1 MKPNASRIKKVIRR
15 ITEANRYGVQHVS
28 LRPHIIFLTL
38 LIALLSGCAD
48 MPFHKHDT
56 PDIDSSSSPTTPLPK
71 ISTVDDEKP
80 IKIKTTDTALAAD
93 AKIEKGNGT
102 FVNEKAARLPAPGTA
117 VPSADGQITFNFE
130 NQPIQ
135 AVVQAILGA
144 LLKENYTIAPNV
156 TGNVTFSTSRPIT
169 PEQAMPILEM
179 LLAWTNNALVR
190 KEGRYEVLPVKD
202 AIPGNLTPRIAA
214 PNIAKGYEVRV
225 FPLKYI
231 SATEMQKLLK
241 PFAKADAVVSA
252 DAARNMMIMAGTASE
267 LANYERT
274 IDVFDVDWLKGMSVG
289 VYSLRN
295 SDVSKVQPELDK
307 IFGDAGQSPLAGM
320 FRFISMDS
328 TNSIVVITSQPEYLK
343 QAEQWLYRLD
353 LGAGENGT
361 QLYVYDVK
369 NVKAVDLSDHLNAIY
384 TGQVQQKSNTGNVAP
399 GLKATTI
406 GGANSGN
413 GLGGSLAGNT
423 LNSSSRTNGS
433 YGSTTN
439 STNRTATGGVTGT
452 GSGLSTTGT
461 GTPNANGQKP
471 TDIRITAIEENNQL
485 LVMATPGEWDSIL
498 AAIHRLDISPLQV
511 QIEAKILEVT
521 LTGDLQFGVQ
531 WWLAGLINTN
541 TAGGA
546 NQSATGYQYN
556 YNLGGGALNGVNSF
570 EGNAAD
576 RHRASLGGTG
586 VNPNGG
592 QGLFYSFLNKN
603 FQVAL
608 NTLQTTGQT
617 KVLSAPSLVVMNNQQ
632 AQITVGTQVPIIS
645 TSIVGIGTTDTTGLA
660 TNTGIGQASYIS
672 TGITLSVTPR
682 VNPGGLVYMDVD
694 QEDSIPGAAATAG
707 GNPPI
712 SQRNLQTEVAVQ
724 SGETVLLGGM
734 IQDQTTD
741 SKSGIPVLSSIPVL
755 GNLFGNSDKT
765 HTRTELIVLITPR
778 VVVNA
783 DDARDMTQ
791 EYEKKFE
798 SLVPIKTAKPPAS
811 TVAQPI
817 AVPEPAPATPP
828 TPLPEPKLPSNLKD
842 RPNGQ

>member
-1 MKPNASRIKKVIRR
+1 M
-15 ITEANRYGVQHVS
+15 S

-38 LIALLSGCAD
+38 LIALLGGCAD
-48 MPFHKHDT
+48 MPFQKHDA
-56 PDIDSSSSPTTPLPK
+56 PDIDSSAAPPPLPK

-80 IKIKTTDTALAAD
+80 IKIKTTDAANAAD

-102 FVNEKAARLPAPGTA
+102 FVNERAARLPAPGASAPT
-117 VPSADGQITFNFE
+117 ADGQITFNFE

-252 DAARNMMIMAGTASE
+252 DASRNMMIMAGTASE

-295 SDVSKVQPELDK
+295 TDVTKVQPELDK

-320 FRFISMDS
+320 FRFIPMDS

-399 GLKATTI
+399 GLRATTI
-406 GGANSGN
+406 GGVNSGN
-413 GLGGSLAGNT
+413 GIGGSIAGNSLGGNT
-423 LNSSSRTNGS
+423 LNSNRAGGS

-439 STNRTATGGVTGT
+439 GTTRTATGVTGT
-452 GSGLSTTGT
+452 GSNLSTTGT

-521 LTGDLQFGVQ
+521 LSGDLQFGVQ
-531 WWLAGLINTN
+531 WWLAGLINTTTGN
-541 TAGGA
+541 S
-546 NQSATGYQYN
+546 NSSTGYQYN
-556 YNLGGGALNGVNSF
+556 YNPGGGTVNGVNTY

-586 VNPNGG
+586 VSPNGG
-592 QGLFYSFLNKN
+592 EGLFYSFLNKN

-608 NTLQTTGQT
+608 NTLQTSGQT

-645 TSIVGIGTTDTTGLA
+645 TSIVGIGTTTDTTGLA

-682 VNPGGLVYMDVD
+682 VNPGGLVYMDVS

-741 SKSGIPVLSSIPVL
+741 SKSGIPVLSSIPIL
-755 GNLFGNSDKT
+755 GNLFGNTDRT
-765 HTRTELIVLITPR
+765 HNRTELIVLITPR

-783 DDARDMTQ
+783 DDARNMTQ

-798 SLVPIKTAKPPAS
+798 SLAPLKTAKSPSAV
-811 TVAQPI
+811 TQPI
-817 AVPEPAPATPP
+817 AVPEPSPLTP
-828 TPLPEPKLPSNLKD
+828 TPLPEPQLPNNLKD

>member
-1 MKPNASRIKKVIRR
+1 M
-15 ITEANRYGVQHVS
+15 S

-56 PDIDSSSSPTTPLPK
+56 PDIDSSGSATPLPK

-80 IKIKTTDTALAAD
+80 IKIKTTDAANAAD
-93 AKIEKGNGT
+93 AKIEKGNGS
-102 FVNEKAARLPAPGTA
+102 FVNEKAARLPAPGASSST
-117 VPSADGQITFNFE
+117 ADGQITFNFE

-169 PEQAMPILEM
+169 SEQAMPILEM

-267 LANYERT
+267 LANYQRT

-295 SDVSKVQPELDK
+295 SDVTKVQPELDK

-328 TNSIVVITSQPEYLK
+328 TNSIVVITSQPDYLK
-343 QAEQWLYRLD
+343 QAEQWVYRLD
-353 LGAGENGT
+353 QGAGENGT

-399 GLKATTI
+399 GLRATTI
-406 GGANSGN
+406 GGTNSGN
-413 GLGGSLAGNT
+413 GLGGSLAGSSLAGGT
-423 LNSSSRTNGS
+423 LNSNRTNGS
-433 YGSTTN
+433 TTN
-439 STNRTATGGVTGT
+439 GTNRTANGVTGT

-485 LVMATPGEWDSIL
+485 LIMATPGEWDSIL

-521 LTGDLQFGVQ
+521 LSGDLQFGVQ
-531 WWLAGLINTN
+531 WWLAGLINTSTNAN
-541 TAGGA
+541 T
-546 NQSATGYQYN
+546 SATGYQY
-556 YNLGGGALNGVNSF
+556 GSGF
-570 EGNAAD
+570 QGNAAD

-586 VNPNGG
+586 VSPNGG
-592 QGLFYSFLNKN
+592 EGLFYSFLNKN

-645 TSIVGIGTTDTTGLA
+645 TSIVGLGTTTDTTGLA

-694 QEDSIPGAAATAG
+694 QEDSNPGPAATAG
-707 GNPPI
+707 ANPPI
-712 SQRNLQTEVAVQ
+712 NQRNLQTEVAVQ

-755 GNLFGNSDKT
+755 GNLFGNTNKT

-778 VVVNA
+778 VVVSA

-798 SLVPIKTAKPPAS
+798 SLAPLRTAKPPAS
-811 TVAQPI
+811 AVAQPI
-817 AVPEPAPATPP
+817 AVPESAPALTP
-828 TPLPEPKLPSNLKD
+828 TPLPEPQLPNNLKD

>member
-1 MKPNASRIKKVIRR
+1 
-15 ITEANRYGVQHVS
+15 VS
-28 LRPHIIFLTL
+28 LRPYIIFLAL
-38 LIALLSGCAD
+38 LVALLSGCAD
-48 MPFHKHDT
+48 MPFQKHDT
-56 PDIDSSSSPTTPLPK
+56 PQIDTSAAPAPMLK

-80 IKIKTTDTALAAD
+80 IKIKTTDAANAAE
-93 AKIEKGNGT
+93 AKIETGNGN
-102 FVNEKAARLPAPGTA
+102 FVNEKAARLPP
-117 VPSADGQITFNFE
+117 PSAGVSAAEGQITFNFE

-169 PEQAMPILEM
+169 AEQAMPILEM

-202 AIPGNLTPRIAA
+202 AIAGNLTPRIAP

-252 DAARNMMIMAGTASE
+252 DSSRNMIIMAGTASE
-267 LANYERT
+267 LANYERS

-295 SDVSKVQPELDK
+295 TDVTKIQPELDK

-320 FRFISMDS
+320 FRFIPMDT

-384 TGQVQQKSNTGNVAP
+384 TGQVQQRSNTGNVAP

-406 GGANSGN
+406 GGVNSGN
-413 GLGGSLAGNT
+413 GLGGSIAGNSLAGNT
-423 LNSSSRTNGS
+423 LNSGRTGS

-439 STNRTATGGVTGT
+439 GTSRTATGGATGT
-452 GSGLSTTGT
+452 GSNLSTTGT

-485 LVMATPGEWDSIL
+485 LIMATPGEWDSIL

-521 LTGDLQFGVQ
+521 LSGDLEFGVQ

-541 TAGGA
+541 TSA
-546 NQSATGYQYN
+546 NAASTGYQY
-556 YNLGGGALNGVNSF
+556 GSGF
-570 EGNAAD
+570 QGNAAD
-576 RHRASLGGTG
+576 RHRSSLGGTG
-586 VNPNGG
+586 VSPNGG
-592 QGLFYSFLNKN
+592 EGLFYSFLNKN

-645 TSIVGIGTTDTTGLA
+645 TSIVGIGVGTTDTSGLA

-672 TGITLSVTPR
+672 TGVTLSITPR
-682 VNPGGLVYMDVD
+682 VNPGGLVYMDVS
-694 QEDSIPGAAATAG
+694 QEDSIPGAAAANA
-707 GNPPI
+707 NPPI

-724 SGETVLLGGM
+724 SGDTVLLGGM

-741 SKSGIPVLSSIPVL
+741 SKSGVPLLSSIPL
-755 GNLFGNSDKT
+755 IGSLFGNTSKT
-765 HTRTELIVLITPR
+765 HNRTELIVLITPR
-778 VVVNA
+778 VIVNS

-791 EYEKKFE
+791 EYEKKFQ
-798 SLVPIKTAKPPAS
+798 SLTPIKTSTPPPA

-817 AVPEPAPATPP
+817 AVPTPAPTTTP
-828 TPLPEPKLPSNLKD
+828 TPLPEPQLPNNLKD
-842 RPNGQ
+842 RPNGN